1 MKKILCVIFIL
12 LFCLWAGIR
21 IIASIQFDRNC
32 EGYLK
37 RAADAN
43 TIELA
48 AKQLKI
54 ALDYIEREGLI
65 TGYTSI
71 VYRTPDEDIG
81 FWHTNIKSSII
92 ELERVKPSTTQLE
105 RSNLLMKLRE
115 TLMDQGDKGE
125 IKVTKPKGIALYP
138 NNVVM
143 AFMGWLSVVLAIIWV
158 KIAVPW
164 KEVF

>member
-1 MKKILCVIFIL
+1 MKKILCVIFVL
-12 LFCLWAGIR
+12 LFCSWTGIR
-21 IIASIQFDRNC
+21 IVANIQFDRGC

-81 FWHTNIKSSII
+81 FWYTNIKSSIT
-92 ELERVKPSTTQLE
+92 ELERMKPSATQLE

-115 TLMDQGDKGE
+115 TLLDQGDKGE
-125 IKVTKPKGIALYP
+125 TKVTKPKGIALYP
-138 NNVVM
+138 NNVAV
-143 AFMGWLSVVLAIIWV
+143 AFMGWLSAILMITGIV
-158 KIAVPW
+158 IMIPW
-164 KEVF
+164 RKVF